1 MSNSSLVTHTRIS
14 PNSSVRTGKIDT
26 ITIHHM
32 AGTGSVEACGAIFAQ
47 SSRGASSNYGVDNLG
62 HVGLYVEESRR
73 AWTSSNTKNDN
84 RAVTIE
90 VANDGGDPDW
100 HVSDKALETTIAL
113 CVDICQRN
121 GIERLNFTGDKTGNL
136 TMHKWFAP
144 TACPGPYLASKF
156 PYIADEVNKR
166 LGVAPNGTTEADG
179 EQVATLAIGDIV
191 TLAPGATY
199 ATGKSI
205 ASFVFKM
212 QLYVRKIEGDNITVS
227 IFRNGAITGVV
238 PRKYILRDGQPA
250 ANNQAA
256 VVPYLVRVTVSDLNI
271 RKGPGV
277 SYGTRGH
284 IQPGVYTIV
293 EEQNGFGK
301 LKSGAGWIAL
311 NMTQPVRP

>member
-1 MSNSSLVTHTRIS
+1 MSNSPLVVFTKLS
-14 PNSSVRTGKIDT
+14 PHRAPRTAAIDT

-32 AGTGSVEACGAIFAQ
+32 AGNASIEVCAQ
-47 SSRGASSNYGVDNLG
+47 AFQGTRKASSNYGIGADG
-62 HVGLYVEESRR
+62 RVGLYVPESDR
-73 AWTSSNTKNDN
+73 AATSSSTKNDN
-84 RAVTIE
+84 RAITIE

-100 HVSDKALETTIAL
+100 HVSDKALAKLIDL

-156 PYIADEVNKR
+156 PYIAAEVNKR

-212 QLYVRKIEGDNITVS
+212 KLYVRKIEGDNITVS

-238 PRKYILRDGQPA
+238 PRKYLLRDGQPA
-250 ANNQAA
+250 ANTPAA
-256 VVPYLVRVTVSDLNI
+256 AVPYLVRVTVSDLNI

-277 SYGTRGH
+277 SYATKGH

-311 NMTQPVRP
+311 EYANKI